1 MTDTTVTSEL
11 DASAPDPDAAP
22 LPAFGTE
29 ATPPVSRPAQ
39 TFLPIREPEVSQQP
53 MRSIGRLR
61 REDVFRVLG
70 AAAAGIAVT
79 AWLFTQVAPFSG
91 ALPFL
96 LISYVFFVL
105 FYAILVR
112 FDETVVGVKDKLA
125 TVLFHSVAVILLIAL
140 VDIVIFTVV
149 QGFPAI
155 IHLNFWTEDLTQ
167 GGPLDPL
174 TVGGMLH
181 AVVGTLIIIS
191 ISLAIAIPLGLLCAV
206 FLAEFPGTLSRI
218 VRTVVEAMTA
228 LPSIVCGLFIFATW
242 ILLLGNPTSGFAASL
257 AVTIMIL
264 PIIIRS
270 ADVVLRLVPGNLK
283 EAASGLGASHW
294 RSVIYVLLPS
304 SRAGLM
310 TAIILG
316 TARGI
321 GETSPILL
329 TSGYTTFYNFN
340 PFSGP
345 MVSLPLATFS
355 LVKEPSQTQEARG
368 FGAAV
373 VLMVLVFILFLV
385 ARILGGKGAGQLTR
399 SGMRRAQATS
409 KRTAA
414 RVGRR
419 QPAVGAS
426 IGVPI
431 DVGIDRP
438 LTSEGGPE

>member
-1 MTDTTVTSEL
+1 
-11 DASAPDPDAAP
+11 
-22 LPAFGTE
+22 
-29 ATPPVSRPAQ
+29 
-39 TFLPIREPEVSQQP
+39 
-53 MRSIGRLR
+53 
-61 REDVFRVLG
+61 
-70 AAAAGIAVT
+70 
-79 AWLFTQVAPFSG
+79 
-91 ALPFL
+91 
-96 LISYVFFVL
+96 
-105 FYAILVR
+105 
-112 FDETVVGVKDKLA
+112 
-125 TVLFHSVAVILLIAL
+125 
-140 VDIVIFTVV
+140 
-149 QGFPAI
+149 
-155 IHLNFWTEDLTQ
+155 
-167 GGPLDPL
+167 
-174 TVGGMLH
+174 MLH

-191 ISLAIAIPLGLLCAV
+191 ISLAIAIPLGILCAV

-242 ILLLGNPTSGFAASL
+242 ILLLRNPTSGFAAAL

-373 VLMVLVFILFLV
+373 VLMVLVFVLFLI

-399 SGMRRAQATS
+399 SGMQRAQATS
-409 KRTAA
+409 KRIAA

-419 QPAVGAS
+419 QPAVGS
-426 IGVPI
+426 S
-431 DVGIDRP
+431 VGIP
-438 LTSEGGPE
+438 LSSAFDGLPAGQGGQE

>member
-1 MTDTTVTSEL
+1 MSETTVTSDLVL
-11 DASAPDPDAAP
+11 DDAAP
-22 LPAFGTE
+22 SAGR
-29 ATPPVSRPAQ
+29 ASGQ
-39 TFLPIREPEVSQQP
+39 TFLPVREAEVSPQQ

-61 REDVFRVLG
+61 REDIFRVLG
-70 AAAAGIAVT
+70 AAAAGIAAT
-79 AWLFTQVAPFSG
+79 AWLFTQIAPFSG
-91 ALPFL
+91 VLPFVM
-96 LISYVFFVL
+96 ISYLLFVL

-112 FDETVVGVKDKLA
+112 FDDTVVGVKDKLA
-125 TVLFHSVAVILLIAL
+125 TVLFHSVAVVLLLAL
-140 VDIVIFTVV
+140 VDIVVFTVIR
-149 QGFPAI
+149 GLPAI
-155 IHLNFWTEDLTQ
+155 IHVNFWTQDLTK

-181 AVVGTLIIIS
+181 AVVGTLIMIS
-191 ISLAIAIPLGLLCAV
+191 IALIIAIPLGLLCAV
-206 FLAEFPGTLSRI
+206 FLAEFPGPFSRV

-242 ILLLGNPTSGFAASL
+242 ILVLGNPPSGLAAAFAI
-257 AVTIMIL
+257 TIMIL

-294 RSVIYVLLPS
+294 RTVFYVLLPS

-329 TSGYTTFYNFN
+329 TAGYTTFYNFN
-340 PFSGP
+340 PLSGP
-345 MVSLPLATFS
+345 MTSLPLATFS
-355 LVKEPSQTQEARG
+355 LVKQPSDNQIARG

-373 VLMVLVFILFLV
+373 VLMVLVFVLFLV
-385 ARILGGKGAGQLTR
+385 ARILGGKGAGQLSR
-399 SGMRRAQATS
+399 SGLRRARVAS
-409 KRTAA
+409 KRMGA

-419 QPAVGAS
+419 T
-426 IGVPI
+426 
-431 DVGIDRP
+431 
-438 LTSEGGPE
+438 LGGPVYAGLDIGPDTESGLE

>member
-1 MTDTTVTSEL
+1 MSEITITTNPEL
-11 DASAPDPDAAP
+11 DRAEPIAPRA
-22 LPAFGTE
+22 LG
-29 ATPPVSRPAQ
+29 Q
-39 TFLPIREPEVSQQP
+39 TFLPIREPEAAQQP

-61 REDVFRVLG
+61 REDVFRALG

-91 ALPFL
+91 VLPFL

-112 FDETVVGVKDKLA
+112 FDDTVVGVKDKLA
-125 TVLFHSVAVILLIAL
+125 TVLFNSIAVILLITLA
-140 VDIVIFTVV
+140 DIIIFTVIK
-149 QGFPAI
+149 GFPAVT
-155 IHLNFWTEDLTQ
+155 HLNFWTQDLTR

-181 AVVGTLIIIS
+181 AVVGTLIMIS
-191 ISLAIAIPLGLLCAV
+191 IALVIAIPLGLLCAV
-206 FLAEFPGTLSRI
+206 FLAEFPGAFSRV

-242 ILLLGNPTSGFAASL
+242 ILLLGNPTSGLAAAFSI
-257 AVTIMIL
+257 TIMIL

-283 EAASGLGASHW
+283 EAAAGLGASHW
-294 RSVIYVLLPS
+294 RSVIHVLLPS

-310 TAIILG
+310 TAVILG

-329 TSGYTTFYNFN
+329 TAGYTTFYNFN
-340 PFSGP
+340 PFNGP
-345 MVSLPLATFS
+345 MTSLPLATFL
-355 LVKEPSQTQEARG
+355 LVKQPSDTQIARG

-373 VLMVLVFILFLV
+373 VLMVLVFVLFLL
-385 ARILGGKGAGQLTR
+385 ARILGGKGAGQLTG
-399 SGMRRAQATS
+399 SGMRRARAAS
-409 KRTAA
+409 RKTAA
-414 RVGRR
+414 RLAR
-419 QPAVGAS
+419 QPVRSGLDIAPDA
-426 IGVPI
+426 
-431 DVGIDRP
+431 
-438 LTSEGGPE
+438 LGGSQ

>member
-1 MTDTTVTSEL
+1 MSEITITTNPEL
-11 DASAPDPDAAP
+11 DRAEPIAPRA
-22 LPAFGTE
+22 LG
-29 ATPPVSRPAQ
+29 Q
-39 TFLPIREPEVSQQP
+39 TFLPIREPEAAQQP

-61 REDVFRVLG
+61 REDVFRALG

-91 ALPFL
+91 VLPFL

-112 FDETVVGVKDKLA
+112 FDDTVVGVKDKLA
-125 TVLFHSVAVILLIAL
+125 TVLFNSIAVILLITLA
-140 VDIVIFTVV
+140 DIIIFTVIK
-149 QGFPAI
+149 GFPAVT
-155 IHLNFWTEDLTQ
+155 HLNFWTQDLTR

-181 AVVGTLIIIS
+181 AVVGTLIMIS
-191 ISLAIAIPLGLLCAV
+191 IALVIAIPLGLLCAV
-206 FLAEFPGTLSRI
+206 FLAEFPGAFSRV

-242 ILLLGNPTSGFAASL
+242 ILLLGNPTSGLAAAFSI
-257 AVTIMIL
+257 TIMIL

-283 EAASGLGASHW
+283 EAAAGLGASHW
-294 RSVIYVLLPS
+294 RSVIHVLLPS

-310 TAIILG
+310 TAVILG

-329 TSGYTTFYNFN
+329 TAGYTTFYNFN
-340 PFSGP
+340 PFNGP
-345 MVSLPLATFS
+345 MTSLPLATFL
-355 LVKEPSQTQEARG
+355 LVKQPSDTQIARG

-373 VLMVLVFILFLV
+373 VLMVLVFVLFLL
-385 ARILGGKGAGQLTR
+385 ARILGGKGAGQLTG
-399 SGMRRAQATS
+399 SGMRRARAAS
-409 KRTAA
+409 RKTAA
-414 RVGRR
+414 RLAR
-419 QPAVGAS
+419 QPVRSGLDIAPDG
-426 IGVPI
+426 
-431 DVGIDRP
+431 
-438 LTSEGGPE
+438 LGGSQ